1 MCYILNLIWYRYNLY
16 CILFCKCYFIYIMLI
31 VYFLFFVK
39 CKMLLNKFIYIKF
52 KKGFMLCCIF
62 VLNKIYVR
70 VVEKIVN

>member
-1 MCYILNLIWYRYNLY
+1 MLFYLY
-16 CILFCKCYFIYIMLI
+16 YVDCI
-31 VYFLFFVK
+31 FFVK